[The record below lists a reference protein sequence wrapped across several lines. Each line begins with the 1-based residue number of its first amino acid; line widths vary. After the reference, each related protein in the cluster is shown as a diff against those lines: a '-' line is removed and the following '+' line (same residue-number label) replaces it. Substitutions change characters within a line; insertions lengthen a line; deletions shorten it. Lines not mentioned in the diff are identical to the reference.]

1 MPKKNKNKNKFK
13 VQWFRDQKN
22 FVLLLQL
29 KSCPQ
34 WNIIV
39 KSLTIK
45 NHDHTSTRVRL
56 EKQVGAPQ
64 ESGFG
69 IGLG

>member
-29 KSCPQ
+29 KLPTMEYYCKISNNKKPR
-34 WNIIV
+34 
-39 KSLTIK
+39 SYL
-45 NHDHTSTRVRL
+45 H
-56 EKQVGAPQ
+56 
-64 ESGFG
+64 
-69 IGLG
+69 